1 MPERRDGVWIKRIVL
16 TGFAMAAL
24 GGMVFALQPKPKPV
38 DIAVVSRG
46 DLDVTISEEGVTRI
60 REIYEVSA
68 PIGGRVDRRDLDV
81 GDAVVEGDT
90 VIASIYPGEP
100 PFLDTRTLSELSAA
114 AEAANAAVGLATAE
128 VSRVQSQLQLARGDL
143 RRARALFE
151 RRTISERSFEN
162 ATAQVDILEAQ
173 LTQANATLNLR
184 RSELESARARLI
196 QPGAQGTGAEDAG
209 CCLVVRA
216 PVSGVVLKVQAE
228 SERVMP
234 AGSILAEIGDPRD
247 LEIVVDLLSAD
258 AVKITEGA
266 RARVLD
272 WGGGDTLHAVVRQID
287 PVGFT
292 KVSALGIEEQRVNAV
307 LDFEGDPEAYARLGH
322 DFRVFIEIVTE
333 EHTDATVV
341 PLGALFRDQGKWAT
355 FRVNDGRA
363 ELVHLELDARN
374 DRAAIVAEGLA
385 IDDQVV
391 IHPPDSL
398 QPGGRVIPRNGR

>member
-1 MPERRDGVWIKRIVL
+1 MPERRNGQWLKRLILAGTTV
-16 TGFAMAAL
+16 AVV
-24 GGMVFALQPKPKPV
+24 GGLVFALQPKPTPV

-46 DLDVTISEEGVTRI
+46 NLDVTISEEGVTRI

-68 PIGGRVDRRDLDV
+68 PVGGRVERSGLDV
-81 GDAVVEGDT
+81 GDRVIKGET
-90 VIASIYPGEP
+90 VIASIHPVEP
-100 PFLDTRTLSELSAA
+100 PFLDMRTRSELSAA

-128 VSRVQSQLQLARGDL
+128 VSRVQSQLELARGDL

-151 RRTISERSFEN
+151 RRTISERAFEN
-162 ATAQVDILEAQ
+162 ATTQVDVLEAQ

-184 RSELESARARLI
+184 RSELDSARARLI
-196 QPGAQGTGAEDAG
+196 PPGAQPADPNAAS
-209 CCLVVRA
+209 CCMVVHA
-216 PVSGVVLKVQAE
+216 PVSGAVLEVQAE
-228 SERVMP
+228 SERVMT

-258 AVKITEGA
+258 AVKIVEGA

-272 WGGGDTLHAVVRQID
+272 WGGGNTLHAIVRQIN

-307 LDFEGDPEAYARLGH
+307 LDFEGEPDAYARLGH

-333 EHTDATVV
+333 EHTDAIVV
-341 PLGALFRDQGKWAT
+341 PLGALFRDEGKWAT
-355 FRVNDGRA
+355 FRVNGGVAD
-363 ELVHLELDARN
+363 LVHLELDARN
-374 DRAAIVAEGLA
+374 DQSAAVASGLD

-398 QPGGRVIPRNGR
+398 QPGGRVVSRDGR